1 MTMKTLSLA
10 CLATAAFLPF
20 TGCEGDEEHR
30 HDHDRDH
37 DRDHERGWH
46 PTTTTTTEETTVR
59 RPVSATTET
68 QTIRT
73 Y

>member
-1 MTMKTLSLA
+1 MTIKTFSLA

-37 DRDHERGWH
+37 ERGWH
-46 PTTTTTTEETTVR
+46 PTTTTTEETTVH
-59 RPVSATTET
+59 RPVHATTET